1 MQIWFFDYSLIVFI
15 LIQKVEIMTCGE
27 GRHILYCN
35 NSATIALLSSIGEK
49 GFQEKIILNRIN

>member
-1 MQIWFFDYSLIVFI
+1 
-15 LIQKVEIMTCGE
+15 MTCGE
-27 GRHILYCN
+27 GRHILYRN

>member
-1 MQIWFFDYSLIVFI
+1 
-15 LIQKVEIMTCGE
+15 MTCGE

-49 GFQEKIILNRIN
+49 GFQEKIILNRIKLRASLSPKLNVTAVL